1 MQARALD
8 ALGKVKRVNGR
19 LRYATDSAAHMKKER
34 FQRSDTHAHAD
45 APRNVRSHAVIHGS
59 ARVFGH
65 QRRLR
70 RLRRL
75 RRPSPVVL
83 SQTTTHRQSSYRKTL
98 FHAIAPATV
107 TDTIPALPHSYF
119 THVCC
124 CCCFR
129 TLKTHQKKSHSL
141 CALHALAPSRPR
153 PNPPISSRLC
163 PHIPVPRS
171 FSHLHS
177 KAQYTNKTHTPS
189 RPSHDTLP
197 THLISCARVAAK
209 SRTR

>member
-19 LRYATDSAAHMKKER
+19 LRYATDSAAHIKKER

-65 QRRLR
+65 HR

-83 SQTTTHRQSSYRKTL
+83 SQTTTHRRSSYRKTL
-98 FHAIAPATV
+98 FHAITPGYRHRHNTSTA
-107 TDTIPALPHSYF
+107 ALLLHTRLLLLLLPN
-119 THVCC
+119 TPQKK
-124 CCCFR
+124 R
-129 TLKTHQKKSHSL
+129 TNTPKSHSL

-163 PHIPVPRS
+163 PRIPVPRS
-171 FSHLHS
+171 LSHLHS
-177 KAQYTNKTHTPS
+177 KAQYTNKTHTHRHGQVMTRCP
-189 RPSHDTLP
+189 
-197 THLISCARVAAK
+197 
-209 SRTR
+209 RT

>member
-19 LRYATDSAAHMKKER
+19 LRYATDSAAHIKKER

-65 QRRLR
+65 HR

-83 SQTTTHRQSSYRKTL
+83 SQTTTHRRSSYRKTL
-98 FHAIAPATV
+98 FHAITPATV

-129 TLKTHQKKSHSL
+129 TLQTHQNHIHYAHCTRSHPVVHVQILRFLLVCVLAYRYLGL
-141 CALHALAPSRPR
+141 C
-153 PNPPISSRLC
+153 
-163 PHIPVPRS
+163 HICTAK
-171 FSHLHS
+171 HS
-177 KAQYTNKTHTPS
+177 TQTKHTHTPS